1 MIILWEEKSRNI
13 SDITNTICT
22 INEKMIFKR
31 KPKLPNL
38 FLYWVSMDSEGWD
51 NLFLSFKDYFDNSH
65 GKSLYEE
72 DLEILKEWRE
82 NNPNWEIN
90 AVTQKIW
97 KI

>member
-1 MIILWEEKSRNI
+1 
-13 SDITNTICT
+13 
-22 INEKMIFKR
+22 MIFKR

-38 FLYWVSMDSEGWD
+38 FLYSVSMDSEGWD
-51 NLFLSFKDYFDNSH
+51 NDDLFPSFKDYVDNSK

-72 DLEILKEWRE
+72 DLEKLKEWRE
-82 NNPNWEIN
+82 NNPNWEID